1 MSIQY
6 IDPIEQYIDEKR
18 LLGKPELQNLT
29 GKSRA
34 TLARWVKD
42 NKFPQPSLVQNG
54 RSMWFFET
62 YQLWLSQK

>member
-1 MSIQY
+1 MSKRY

-18 LLGKPELQNLT
+18 LLGKPELQIIL

-34 TLARWVKD
+34 TISRWVKD
-42 NKFPQPSLVQNG
+42 NKFPQPSLIHNG

-62 YQLWLSQK
+62 YQLWLSRQ